1 MFSADA
7 GSRTSACLFSGEV
20 QRFFLELLSRD
31 GTLVRERAGPL
42 SLFSSAALRCP
53 WEERSPWKHG
63 ARVSFTADSLPARFF
78 HWLDLVSVPR
88 TVPRTQ
94 VPQASAGGVNAWAR
108 GLGRRVVLEETCLGV
123 LLLQHN
129 VHSLPCIQGHVLASF
144 LFEGFISS

>member
-1 MFSADA
+1 M
-7 GSRTSACLFSGEV
+7 GG
-20 QRFFLELLSRD
+20 
-31 GTLVRERAGPL
+31 G
-42 SLFSSAALRCP
+42 
-53 WEERSPWKHG
+53 SPWKHG

-78 HWLDLVSVPR
+78 HGLDLVSVPR